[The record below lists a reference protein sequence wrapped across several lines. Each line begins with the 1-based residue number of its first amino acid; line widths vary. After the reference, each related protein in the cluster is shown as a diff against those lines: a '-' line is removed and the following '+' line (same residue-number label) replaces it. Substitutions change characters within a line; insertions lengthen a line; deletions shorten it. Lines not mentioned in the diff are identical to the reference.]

1 MASPRPT
8 PLAVPPVSPRA
19 AGEARQSSTAQ
30 SIQSKPPTTRPKRVL
45 GSTATATNFKPRST
59 RDQQTHTPSS
69 SVSVSN
75 ARLSPSASEVSF
87 TSRSDVSRGPEGLV
101 CPICSEEMVS
111 TLFIF
116 YASLISAC
124 FADSAAAAAA
134 CCCVV
139 TSG

>member
-19 AGEARQSSTAQ
+19 AGEARQSTPQ
-30 SIQSKPPTTRPKRVL
+30 SIQSKPTTTRPKRVL
-45 GSTATATNFKPRST
+45 GSTATATNLKPRSN

-116 YASLISAC
+116 YASLTSAC
-124 FADSAAAAAA
+124 FAASLLR
-134 CCCVV
+134 
-139 TSG
+139 